1 MSARLNSFGS
11 VTMNTNLKIE
21 KKQAGLSL
29 VELIISMA
37 LMGMIVLSVANFV
50 MKGTA
55 TAGSLNMR
63 FSEASEIQMLVNDI
77 QLDLQKGAYIS
88 DNSYDKRLEYTTYTS
103 TGAAQKKIY
112 RIQTISGVQY
122 LQLST

>member
-112 RIQTISGVQY
+112 RIQTISGV
-122 LQLST
+122 